1 MKELGMAIGTAAGS
15 IFGSL
20 MGNKMQQDQF
30 GNQLTLMKKQHEYN
44 EESAKTAQARA
55 YEMWEKT
62 NYAAQIEQMKKAGLS
77 PGLMYGQAGAGGG
90 TVSGAQGQGT
100 SQPTDRS
107 IEMKLKGQEIGLQ
120 LANLASQ
127 IKLNESQANKNNAEA
142 NKTAGVDTELAKTSI
157 ENLISQTKNEKDRNV
172 LIWAEKR
179 FKEAAAD
186 MQEASAKLASGQNT
200 KIGYEID
207 QIKKSLDKMDLD
219 MKGIDLDNELK
230 KRVMESKVQEAEMT
244 VKALMNSILVGN
256 SQIKLNN
263 QQTEAITDKVMQD
276 WQSIAQQ
283 WNKLQQSGQSIEIDR
298 ERMENE
304 AKKILND
311 IVISGKKLT
320 LEQQQQLLDVVL
332 GLGGLATRM
341 ATMKGG
347 K

>member
-1 MKELGMAIGTAAGS
+1 MNELGMAIGTATGS

-20 MGNKMQQDQF
+20 MGSKMQQDQF

-44 EESAKTAQARA
+44 EASANAAQARA

-62 NYAAQIEQMKKAGLS
+62 NYAAQIEQMKKANLS

-107 IEMKLKGQEIGLQ
+107 IEMKLKGQEMGLQ

-127 IKLNESQANKNNAEA
+127 IKVNESQANKNNADA

-172 LIWAEKR
+172 LIWADKR

-186 MQEASAKLASGQNT
+186 MQEASAKLASGQNA
-200 KIGYEID
+200 KIGYEINL
-207 QIKKSLDKMDLD
+207 IEKSLDKMKLD
-219 MKGIDLDNELK
+219 MSGVELDNELK
-230 KRVMESKVQEAEMT
+230 KRVMESKVQEAEIS

-263 QQTEAITDKVMQD
+263 QEAEAITDKVMQD
-276 WQSIAQQ
+276 WQSVAQQ

-341 ATMKGG
+341 AASKGG
-347 K
+347 Q

>member
-44 EESAKTAQARA
+44 EASANAAQARA

-62 NYAAQIEQMKKAGLS
+62 NYAAQIEQMKKANLS
-77 PGLMYGQAGAGGG
+77 PALMYGQAGAGGG

-107 IEMKLKGQEIGLQ
+107 IEMKLKGQEMGLQ

-157 ENLISQTKNEKDRNV
+157 ENLISQTKNEKDRNA
-172 LIWAEKR
+172 LIWADKR

-186 MQEASAKLASGQNT
+186 MQEASAKLASGQNA
-200 KIGYEID
+200 KIGYEIE

-230 KRVMESKVQEAEMT
+230 RRVMESKVQEAEMT

-256 SQIKLNN
+256 SQIRLNN
-263 QQTEAITDKVMQD
+263 QQAEAITDKVMQD
-276 WQSIAQQ
+276 WQSVAQQ

-341 ATMKGG
+341 ASVKGG
-347 K
+347 Q

>member
-44 EESAKTAQARA
+44 EESANAAQKRA
-55 YEMWEKT
+55 YEMWEDT
-62 NYAAQIEQMKKAGLS
+62 NYAAQIEQMKKANLS

-100 SQPTDRS
+100 SQPIDKS
-107 IEMKLKGQEIGLQ
+107 IEMKLRGQELGLQ

-142 NKTAGVDTELAKTSI
+142 DKTSGVDTELAKTSI

-172 LIWAEKR
+172 LIWADKR

-186 MQEASAKLASGQNT
+186 MQEASAKLASGQNE
-200 KIGYEID
+200 KIGYEIK
-207 QIKKSLDKMDLD
+207 QIEKSLDKMELE
-219 MKGIDLDNELK
+219 MNGIKLDNELK
-230 KRVMESKVQEAEMT
+230 EKVMDSKIKEAEMS

-263 QQTEAITDKVMQD
+263 QQAEAITDKVMQD
-276 WQSIAQQ
+276 WQSVAQQ
-283 WNKLQQSGQSIEIDR
+283 WNKLQQNGQSIEIDR

-311 IVISGKKLT
+311 IEIAGKKLT
-320 LEQQQQLLDVVL
+320 LEQQQQLLNVVL

-341 ATMKGG
+341 ATAKGG

>member
-44 EESAKTAQARA
+44 EASANAAQERA

-62 NYAAQIEQMKKAGLS
+62 NYAAQIDQMKEANLS
-77 PGLMYGQAGAGGG
+77 PALMYGQAGAGGG

-107 IEMKLKGQEIGLQ
+107 VEMKLKGQEMGLQ

-179 FKEAAAD
+179 FKEAASD
-186 MQEASAKLASGQNT
+186 MQEASAKLASGET
-200 KIGYEID
+200 AKIGYEI
-207 QIKKSLDKMDLD
+207 QNITKSIDKMELE
-219 MKGIDLDNELK
+219 MKGIQADNELK
-230 KRVMESKVQEAEMT
+230 RRTMESKVKEAEVS

-256 SQIKLNN
+256 SQIRLNN
-263 QQTEAITDKVMQD
+263 QEAEAITDKVLQD
-276 WQSIAQQ
+276 WQSVAQQ
-283 WNKLQQSGQSIEIDR
+283 WAKLQQSGQSIEIDR

-311 IVISGKKLT
+311 IIISGKRLT
-320 LEQQQQLLDVVL
+320 LDQQQQLLDVVL
-332 GLGGLATRM
+332 GLGGLATRI
-341 ATMKGG
+341 AGAKGG

>member
-1 MKELGMAIGTAAGS
+1 MDTKSIGMGIASGFLGGL
-15 IFGSL
+15 FGMNSQEKQMENQEYL
-20 MGNKMQQDQF
+20 MG
-30 GNQLTLMKKQHEYN
+30 LQHKYN
-44 EESAKTAQARA
+44 EQSADAAQKRA
-55 YEMWEKT
+55 YEMWQKT
-62 NYAAQIEQMKKAGLS
+62 NYPAQVEQMKKAGLS
-77 PGLMYGQAGAGGG
+77 PALMYGQAGAGGG

-107 IEMKLKGQEIGLQ
+107 IEMKLKGQEMGLQ

-127 IKLNESQANKNNAEA
+127 IKLNESQANKNNIEA

-157 ENLISQTKNEKDRNV
+157 ENLISQTKNEKDRNA
-172 LIWAEKR
+172 LIWADKR

-186 MQEASAKLASGQNT
+186 MQEASAKLASGQNA

-219 MKGIDLDNELK
+219 MKGINLDNELK
-230 KRVMESKVQEAEMT
+230 RRVMESKVQEAEMS
-244 VKALMNSILVGN
+244 VKALMNSILVGK

-263 QQTEAITDKVMQD
+263 QQAEAITDKVMQD

-320 LEQQQQLLDVVL
+320 LEQQQQLLNVVL
-332 GLGGLATRM
+332 GLGELATRM
-341 ATMKGG
+341 AATKGG
-347 K
+347 Q

>member
-15 IFGSL
+15 VFGSL

-44 EESAKTAQARA
+44 EASANAAQKRA
-55 YEMWEKT
+55 YEMWENT
-62 NYAAQIEQMKKAGLS
+62 NYAAQIEQMKKANLS

-100 SQPTDRS
+100 SQPMDRS
-107 IEMKLKGQEIGLQ
+107 VEMKLKGQELGLQ

-172 LIWAEKR
+172 LIWADKR

-186 MQEASAKLASGQNT
+186 MQEASAKLASGET
-200 KIGYEID
+200 AKIGYEI
-207 QIKKSLDKMDLD
+207 QSITKSIDKMELE
-219 MKGIDLDNELK
+219 MKGIQADNELK
-230 KRVMESKVQEAEMT
+230 KRTMEAKVQEAEVS

-256 SQIKLNN
+256 SQIRLNN
-263 QQTEAITDKVMQD
+263 QEAEAITDKVMQD
-276 WQSIAQQ
+276 WQSVAQQ

-311 IVISGKKLT
+311 IVISGKRLT

-332 GLGGLATRM
+332 GLGGLATRA
-341 ATMKGG
+341 ATVKGG

>member
-1 MKELGMAIGTAAGS
+1 MKEDLMTGLQFGT
-15 IFGSL
+15 SL
-20 MGNKMQQDQF
+20 MGNIF
-30 GNQLTLMKKQHEYN
+30 GLNNSSKQMSNQKYLMGLQHKYN
-44 EESAKTAQARA
+44 EESATYAQGRA
-55 YEMWEKT
+55 YDMWLKT
-62 NYAAQIEQMKKAGLS
+62 NYPAQVEQMKKANLS

-107 IEMKLKGQEIGLQ
+107 IEMKLKGQEMGLQ

-172 LIWAEKR
+172 LIWADKR

-186 MQEASAKLASGQNT
+186 MQEASAKLASGQNA
-200 KIGYEID
+200 KIGYEIN

-219 MKGIDLDNELK
+219 MKGVKLDNELK
-230 KRVMESKVQEAEMT
+230 ERVMESKVQEAEMA

-256 SQIKLNN
+256 SQIRLNN
-263 QQTEAITDKVMQD
+263 QQAEAITDKVMQD

-283 WNKLQQSGQSIEIDR
+283 WTKLQQSGQSIEIDR

-341 ATMKGG
+341 AATKGG
-347 K
+347 Q

>member
-44 EESAKTAQARA
+44 EASANAAQARA

-62 NYAAQIEQMKKAGLS
+62 NYAAQIEQMKKANLS
-77 PGLMYGQAGAGGG
+77 PALMYGQAGAGGG

-107 IEMKLKGQEIGLQ
+107 IEMKLKGQEMGLQ

-172 LIWAEKR
+172 LIWADKR

-186 MQEASAKLASGQNT
+186 MQEASAKLASGET
-200 KIGYEID
+200 AKIEYEI
-207 QIKKSLDKMDLD
+207 QSVIKSIDKMELE
-219 MKGIDLDNELK
+219 MQGIQADNELK
-230 KRVMESKVQEAEMT
+230 RRTMESKVQEAEVS

-263 QQTEAITDKVMQD
+263 QEAEAITDKVMQD
-276 WQSIAQQ
+276 WQSVAQQ
-283 WNKLQQSGQSIEIDR
+283 WAKLQQSGQSIEIDR
-298 ERMENE
+298 ERMKNE

-320 LEQQQQLLDVVL
+320 LEQQQQLLDVIL

-341 ATMKGG
+341 ASMKGE

>member
-44 EESAKTAQARA
+44 EDSANAAQARA

-62 NYAAQIEQMKKAGLS
+62 NYAAQIEQMKKAILS
-77 PGLMYGQAGAGGG
+77 PALMYGQAGAGGG

-107 IEMKLKGQEIGLQ
+107 VEMKLRGQEMGLQ

-127 IKLNESQANKNNAEA
+127 IKLDESQANKNNADA
-142 NKTAGVDTELAKTSI
+142 NKTKGVDTELVKSSI
-157 ENLISQTKNEKDRNV
+157 ENLIAQTKNEKDRNA
-172 LIWAEKR
+172 LIWADKR

-186 MQEASAKLASGQNT
+186 MQEASAKLASGQNE
-200 KIGYEID
+200 KIGYEIKL
-207 QIKKSLDKMDLD
+207 IEKSLDKMKAD
-219 MKGIDLDNELK
+219 MNGIELDNELK
-230 KRVMESKVQEAEMT
+230 RRVMESKVKEAEMS

-256 SQIKLNN
+256 SQIKFNN
-263 QQTEAITDKVMQD
+263 QQAEAITDKVMQD

-283 WNKLQQSGQSIEIDR
+283 WNKLQQSGQMVEINR
-298 ERMENE
+298 EKMKNE
-304 AKKILND
+304 ARKILND
-311 IVISGKKLT
+311 IEISGKKLT
-320 LEQQQQLLDVVL
+320 LDQQQQLLDVVL
-332 GLGGLATRM
+332 GLGGLATRA
-341 ATMKGG
+341 ATIKGG
-347 K
+347 Q

>member
-1 MKELGMAIGTAAGS
+1 MNELGMAIGTATGS

-20 MGNKMQQDQF
+20 MGNKMQEDQF

-44 EESAKTAQARA
+44 EKSANAAQKRA
-55 YEMWEKT
+55 YEMWEDT
-62 NYAAQIEQMKKAGLS
+62 NYAAQIEQMKKANLS

-100 SQPTDRS
+100 SQPIDKS
-107 IEMKLKGQEIGLQ
+107 IEMKLKGQELGLQ

-142 NKTAGVDTELAKTSI
+142 DKTSGVDTELAKTSI
-157 ENLISQTKNEKDRNV
+157 ENLISQTKNEKDRNT

-186 MQEASAKLASGQNT
+186 MQEASAKLASGQNA
-200 KIGYEID
+200 KIGYEINL
-207 QIKKSLDKMDLD
+207 IEKSLDKMELE
-219 MKGIDLDNELK
+219 MNGIKLDNELK
-230 KRVMESKVQEAEMT
+230 RRVMDSKVQEAEMS

-263 QQTEAITDKVMQD
+263 QQAEAITDKVMQD
-276 WQSIAQQ
+276 WESIAQQ
-283 WNKLQQSGQSIEIDR
+283 WNKLQQNGQSIEIDR

-332 GLGGLATRM
+332 GLGGLATRI
-341 ATMKGG
+341 ATVRGEK
-347 K
+347 

>member
-1 MKELGMAIGTAAGS
+1 MSELGMAIGTAAGS

-20 MGNKMQQDQF
+20 TGSKMQQEQF

-44 EESAKTAQARA
+44 EASANAAQARA

-77 PGLMYGQAGAGGG
+77 PALMYGQAGAGGG
-90 TVSGAQGQGT
+90 TISGAQGQGT

-157 ENLISQTKNEKDRNV
+157 ENLISQTKNEKDRNT
-172 LIWAEKR
+172 LIWADKR

-200 KIGYEID
+200 KIGYEINL
-207 QIKKSLDKMDLD
+207 IEKSLDKMNLD
-219 MKGIDLDNELK
+219 MNGIELDNELK
-230 KRVMESKVQEAEMT
+230 RRVMDSKVQEAEIS

-256 SQIKLNN
+256 SQIRLNN
-263 QQTEAITDKVMQD
+263 QEAEAITDKVMQD

-283 WNKLQQSGQSIEIDR
+283 WNKLQQSGQMIEIDR

-332 GLGGLATRM
+332 GLGGLATRA
-341 ATMKGG
+341 ATIKGG

>member
-1 MKELGMAIGTAAGS
+1 MKNLGMAIGTAAGS
-15 IFGSL
+15 VFGSL
-20 MGNKMQQDQF
+20 IGNKMQQDQF

-44 EESAKTAQARA
+44 EKSANVAQARA

-107 IEMKLKGQEIGLQ
+107 IEMKLRGQEMGLQ

-142 NKTAGVDTELAKTSI
+142 DKTAGVDTELAKTSI

-186 MQEASAKLASGQNT
+186 MQEASAKLASGKNE
-200 KIGYEID
+200 KIGYEIE
-207 QIKKSLDKMDLD
+207 QIKKSLDKMDFEMQGL
-219 MKGIDLDNELK
+219 DLDNELK
-230 KRVMESKVQEAEMT
+230 RRVMESKVQEAEMS

-263 QQTEAITDKVMQD
+263 QQAEAVTDKVMQD
-276 WQSIAQQ
+276 WQRVMQK
-283 WNKLQQSGQSIEIDR
+283 WNELQQNGQSIEIDR
-298 ERMENE
+298 KRMENE
-304 AKKILND
+304 AKKILNE
-311 IVISGKKLT
+311 IEISGKKLT

-332 GLGGLATRM
+332 GLGGLAAKM
-341 ATMKGG
+341 AATKGG
-347 K
+347 Q

>member
-15 IFGSL
+15 VFGSL
-20 MGNKMQQDQF
+20 MGNKMQEDQF

-44 EESAKTAQARA
+44 EESANAAQKRA
-55 YEMWEKT
+55 YEMWEDT
-62 NYAAQIEQMKKAGLS
+62 NYAAQIEQMKKANLS

-100 SQPTDRS
+100 TQPIDKS
-107 IEMKLKGQEIGLQ
+107 IEMKLKGQELGLQ

-127 IKLNESQANKNNAEA
+127 IKLNESQANKNNVEA
-142 NKTAGVDTELAKTSI
+142 NKTSGVDTELVKTSI
-157 ENLISQTKNEKDRNV
+157 ENLISQTKNEKDRNT

-186 MQEASAKLASGQNT
+186 MQEASAKLASGQNE
-200 KIGYEID
+200 KIGYEINL
-207 QIKKSLDKMDLD
+207 IEKSLDKMELE
-219 MKGIDLDNELK
+219 MNGIDLDNELK
-230 KRVMESKVQEAEMT
+230 RRVMDSKVQEAEMS

-263 QQTEAITDKVMQD
+263 QQAEAITDKVMQD
-276 WQSIAQQ
+276 WQSVAQQ
-283 WNKLQQSGQSIEIDR
+283 WNKLQQNGQSIEIDQK
-298 ERMENE
+298 RMENE

-332 GLGGLATRM
+332 GLGGLATRI
-341 ATMKGG
+341 ATVKGG
-347 K
+347 Q